1 MERTILHCDCNSF
14 FASVELLDYPEL
26 RSRPVAVCGDPKHH
40 RGVILAKNEAAKAF
54 NVTTGEAVFQALRKC
69 PQLVLLPPH
78 HERYVAFSRRINQL
92 YGQYTSQVEP
102 FGIDESWLDVT
113 DSLHLFG
120 SGKAIAD
127 ELRRRVREEL
137 ELTISVGVSF
147 CKIFAKLGSD
157 YKKPDA
163 TTVISRENFRE
174 ILYPLPAQAML
185 FVGQA
190 AARRLQ
196 RVGLRT
202 IGDLAGAGEQ
212 TLVSLL
218 GQSGHQLY
226 RYVTG
231 ADDDPV
237 AEAGTA
243 RESRS
248 IGKGMTFGRYLS
260 DLAETKV
267 QALWLSDQVAAQ
279 LRSAGLVCHTLQ
291 VALRNPQ
298 LQTITRQMTLE
309 RPTAMTHD
317 LYLAALQ
324 LIQRHWSYQDPIRM
338 LTITAQQL
346 CPAEQAPVQLSIA
359 DLLHDGTP
367 SETPELVR
375 QEKLESSL
383 DQIRQRFGKTSVTF
397 GRLVGQHDE
406 DDEESIPDPQD
417 RR

>member
-26 RSRPVAVCGDPKHH
+26 RHRPVAVCGDPKQH
-40 RGVILAKNEAAKAF
+40 RGVILAKNEAAKKY

-78 HERYVAFSRRINQL
+78 HERYVAVSRQINAI

-120 SGKAIAD
+120 SGQAIAD
-127 ELRRRVREEL
+127 ELRRRLRDEL
-137 ELTISVGVSF
+137 KLTISVGVSF

-190 AARRLQ
+190 ATRRLQ
-196 RVGLRT
+196 RVGLHT
-202 IGDLAGAGEQ
+202 IGDLAEAGES

-237 AEAGTA
+237 AEASTT

-248 IGKGMTFGRYLS
+248 IGKGMTFGHYLS
-260 DLAETKV
+260 DLDEAKT

-279 LRSAGLVCHTLQ
+279 LRKAGLVCQTVQ
-291 VALRNPQ
+291 VAIRNPL

-309 RPTAMTHD
+309 RPTALTQA
-317 LYLAALQ
+317 LYLAAMQ
-324 LIQRHWSYQDPIRM
+324 LIQRHWSFEHPIRM
-338 LTITAQQL
+338 LTVTAQQL
-346 CPAEQAPVQLSIA
+346 NPADQAPVQLSIS
-359 DLLHDGTP
+359 DLMHDGTP
-367 SETPELVR
+367 AETPERVR

-383 DQIRQRFGKTSVTF
+383 DQIRQRFGQTSITF
-397 GRLVGQHDE
+397 GRLVGPRQDPE
-406 DDEESIPDPQD
+406 DDPPPESQD